1 MSNFSWLML
10 GKMCRKRSG
19 LQNVEQLTAQ
29 ICSAE
34 GVIRYATIF
43 LSQRKHPGSSP
54 LPAEKKCNTQKRRKR
69 RHRNTK
75 TRGQRNQSALEAPR
89 DNAQSVPFLPKGT
102 EQENFRKEHV
112 LECGYCKWQRESM
125 LDRCEFGVLRAKMV
139 AIFTMRQCQHLC
151 FILTFG

>member
-54 LPAEKKCNTQKRRKR
+54 LPAEKNAMRRKEEKDVIVTQKQGDSGINPPWKHPATTRRAFRSCR
-69 RHRNTK
+69 RVRNKK
-75 TRGQRNQSALEAPR
+75 TFARSTCLNADIASGNEKVCWIDANLACSVQRWSQSLR
-89 DNAQSVPFLPKGT
+89 CDNAST
-102 EQENFRKEHV
+102 YV
-112 LECGYCKWQRESM
+112 L
-125 LDRCEFGVLRAKMV
+125 F
-139 AIFTMRQCQHLC
+139 
-151 FILTFG
+151 